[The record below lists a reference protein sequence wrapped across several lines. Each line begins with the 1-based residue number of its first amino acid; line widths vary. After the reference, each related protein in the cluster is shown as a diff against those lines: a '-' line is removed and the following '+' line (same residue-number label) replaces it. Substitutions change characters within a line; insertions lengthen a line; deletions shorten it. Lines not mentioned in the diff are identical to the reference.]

1 MALIYLSAS
10 LAFSNHHHEHDSKS
24 VSHQCDACLWHFE
37 SISDAPSGAKSIVA
51 PEILVARS
59 FDAAPP
65 SGFCAT
71 RVRSD
76 RGPPLFS

>member
-1 MALIYLSAS
+1 MALLYLSAS
-10 LAFSNHHHEHDSKS
+10 LAFSHHHHDDSKS
-24 VSHQCDACLWHFE
+24 LSHKCAACVWHFE
-37 SISDAPSGAKSIVA
+37 SISDAPSGAVTIAV

-65 SGFCAT
+65 SGVCAT
-71 RVRSD
+71 RVRAD